1 MARRGENVYK
11 RKDGRYEGRY
21 IKRYDLNGKAVYGYV
36 YARSYT
42 EIKDKLAKCKVDKKP
57 KTNGSGTL
65 LSEWLIIWIESE
77 NGIKESTRQLYKR
90 HINNHIIPKL
100 GKVQLKKLNSDII
113 QNFVNSL
120 CLASS
125 TIKLIFCILESSLA
139 CAEEKG
145 FITNVWS
152 KVKLPSNSKSK
163 VTILTP
169 PEQRRLEDALSE
181 KNDIGILICLYTGLR
196 IGELCALRWQDI
208 DFVNALIH
216 VNGTQSRIDG
226 ELKITSPKSKASKR
240 TIPIPDC
247 LLQNLKNHKNNSEFI
262 LSNGTK
268 AVDVRT
274 YRRRFKALL
283 KEAGLPDIKFHAI
296 RHTFASRALEV
307 GMDYKTLSE
316 ILGHASVSITMD
328 LYVHAL
334 DEHKKNQMNKLN
346 EIFNSQSK

>member
-1 MARRGENVYK
+1 MARRGENVTK

-21 IKRYDLNGKAVYGYV
+21 VKNYDINGKAVYGYV

-42 EIKDKLAKCKVDKKP
+42 EIKDKLSKCKADKKILL
-57 KTNGSGTL
+57 TGSATL
-65 LSEWLIIWIESE
+65 LSEWMNIWIESAS
-77 NGIKESTRQLYKR
+77 GIKETTRKLYKR
-90 HINNHIIPKL
+90 HINNHIIPAL
-100 GKVQLKKLNSDII
+100 GKVQLKRLNFDLI
-113 QNFVNSL
+113 QKFVNSL

-125 TIKLIFCILESSLA
+125 TVKLIYSVLESSLK

-152 KVKLPSNSKSK
+152 KVKLPTKIKSE

-169 PEQRRLEDALSE
+169 AEQRILEDTLSH

-196 IGELCALRWQDI
+196 IGELCALKWQDI